1 MSANMMFVA
10 DIDCDNCGGTTR
22 VESESNI
29 ILEDVM
35 CACGAPCYNP
45 EIAHEAGMEE
55 IFLEELPDL

>member
-1 MSANMMFVA
+1 MLDDMMFTA

-22 VESESNI
+22 VESEFNI

-45 EIAHEAGMEE
+45 AIANEASMEE
-55 IFLEELPDL
+55 IFPEELPEL